1 MSNLIP
7 PNSFH
12 IQVRQASFRR
22 CSLYPLRSIVPL
34 PYAGTYSRK
43 KMDHPPGLFPF
54 PACRLKV
61 GALSSS
67 RLIFSHYN
75 TTANGLAIDIVIP
88 TFFLAPARA
97 GRRPCCHRCRLT
109 CRYRKNFTRIRVS
122 RSHFEKS
129 RSLFRSPLSFPKYA
143 LGNPLCYG

>member
-88 TFFLAPARA
+88 TFFFSPRQ
-97 GRRPCCHRCRLT
+97 GRPQALLP
-109 CRYRKNFTRIRVS
+109 
-122 RSHFEKS
+122 
-129 RSLFRSPLSFPKYA
+129 SLPLNLQVPKKFHPDQSFQK
-143 LGNPLCYG
+143 PL